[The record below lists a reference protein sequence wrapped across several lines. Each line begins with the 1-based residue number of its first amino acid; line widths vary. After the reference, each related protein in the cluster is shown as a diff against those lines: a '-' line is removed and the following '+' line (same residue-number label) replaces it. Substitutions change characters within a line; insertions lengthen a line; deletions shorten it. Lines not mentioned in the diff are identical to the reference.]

1 MPAQIPA
8 IITRLNDQVPEFS
21 GRIEGA
27 AELAGLMRQ
36 NALPQVTPAAHV
48 LPLGLRG
55 GQAQAGAGTYRQEI
69 EDVVAVLITLRAHS
83 RTGREAL
90 PDIDTLSRKVIDA
103 IAGWGPGDAIGVF
116 RLARG
121 ALVSMS
127 AGTVLYQIDFA
138 LTDQLRI
145 PT

>member
-1 MPAQIPA
+1 MIGPVID
-8 IITRLNDQVPEFS
+8 RLKTQVPELS

-27 AELAGLMRQ
+27 AEFAALMRQ

-55 GQAQAGAGTYRQEI
+55 GQAQTGAGAFRQEV
-69 EDVVAVLITLRAHS
+69 EEVVAVLITLRAHS
-83 RTGREAL
+83 RTGREVL
-90 PDIDTLSRKVIDA
+90 PDLDALIRKVIDV
-103 IAGWGPGDAIGVF
+103 IAGWGPDDAIGVF

-121 ALVSMS
+121 QLVTMS
-127 AGTVLYQIDFA
+127 AGTMLYQLDFA

-145 PT
+145 LE

>member
-1 MPAQIPA
+1 MIGPVIN
-8 IITRLNDQVPEFS
+8 RLTSQVPDFS

-27 AELAGLMRQ
+27 AEFAALMRQ

-55 GQAQAGAGTYRQEI
+55 GQGQTGAGAFRQEV
-69 EDVVAVLITLRAHS
+69 EEVVAVLITLRAHS

-90 PDIDTLSRKVIDA
+90 PDLDALIRKVIAA
-103 IAGWGPGDAIGVF
+103 IAGWGPEDAIGVF

-121 ALVSMS
+121 QLVSMS
-127 AGTVLYQIDFA
+127 AGTMLYQLDFA

-145 PT
+145 LS